1 MFNPESLLHRQRSE
15 ICSRGARVPRDI
27 ASTDFVRLLSG
38 QVNCVRMV
46 QSVVNFLVSGMAV
59 FAEMQNTGDPGVRA
73 EVVAVIEHVLG
84 SD

>member
-1 MFNPESLLHRQRSE
+1 VV
-15 ICSRGARVPRDI
+15 ARVPRDI
-27 ASTDFVRLLSG
+27 ASTDFVRLLG
-38 QVNCVRMV
+38 NCVRMV

>member
-1 MFNPESLLHRQRSE
+1 VAKSVPVV
-15 ICSRGARVPRDI
+15 ARVPRDI
-27 ASTDFVRLLSG
+27 ASTDFVRLLG
-38 QVNCVRMV
+38 RQVNCVRMV